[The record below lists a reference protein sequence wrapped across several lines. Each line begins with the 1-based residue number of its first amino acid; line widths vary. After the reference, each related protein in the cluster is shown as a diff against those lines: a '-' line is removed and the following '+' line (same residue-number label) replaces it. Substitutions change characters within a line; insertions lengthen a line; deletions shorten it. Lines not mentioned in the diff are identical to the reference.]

1 MKGLELSEKFYNE
14 YGKKMIDDNFSH
26 IKDFLAIGLVGSGS
40 ECFGF
45 DDEFS
50 QDHDFEPGFCIFLP
64 DENFVSEKDAF
75 QLERAYSRLPKEFE
89 GYKRNLI
96 NPVGGN
102 RHGVI
107 RISDFFESK
116 IGDKNG
122 DVLNK
127 DWFFISEQF
136 LLEATNGK
144 IFLDNFGLMTKIRK
158 KLEYLPEDVR
168 LKKLAGNILVMAQA
182 GQYNYQRCVKREDTA
197 AAQLAV
203 VKFVNSALKVI
214 FLFNKKFIPYYK
226 WSFRALKELSE
237 LSELYYELEYLISS
251 SNTEKEAKL
260 KLEIIEKISK
270 LIISE
275 LKKQN
280 LTEVSANELELHAYS
295 VNDKIENTEI
305 RNLNIMYAV

>member
-75 QLERAYSRLPKEFE
+75 QLERVYSRLPKEFE

-203 VKFVNSALKVI
+203 VEFVNSALKVI
-214 FLFNKKFIPYYK
+214 FLLNKKYIPYYK

>member
-203 VKFVNSALKVI
+203 VEFVNSALKVI
-214 FLFNKKFIPYYK
+214 FLLNKKYIPYYK

>member
-122 DVLNK
+122 DVLKK

-203 VKFVNSALKVI
+203 VEFVNSALKVI
-214 FLFNKKFIPYYK
+214 FLLNKKYIPYYK